1 MSLGDT
7 RPQRPDPGRT
17 QPTDPGRTQPH
28 DPSLDKTQSRS
39 SDPGGTQPTKA
50 RRPKPRRAGGFL
62 PLFIGMGAFGFVV
75 LGLSGI
81 TGFWSG
87 QQDLTSAKA
96 TQQAN
101 LLLEQFNLGVS
112 DLEAGRLQLAQQRF
126 DYILSVDP
134 SYPNVHDLLNLTLA
148 GLNQPT
154 ATIVPTATQ
163 ITITPTPTISVTS
176 LDGLLQAAQ
185 AAYNQ
190 QDWSRT
196 IDILLTLRA
205 KDPQYQLTQV
215 NQLLQGSL
223 RNRGLS
229 EILQG
234 QQEMGIYDLTLASRF
249 GPLDAQAASW
259 ERSAEFYLYANSF
272 YGLDWQQAA
281 GNFSSLCAAGI
292 WDSCY
297 KYAVSAASYGDLLI
311 KDSKDYCAASD
322 QYAASLDTRSNP
334 ALEPTATAAHK
345 ACLTATAGPPTATP
359 SPTAGTITPTV
370 LGFPTSTSTSPAG
383 PSATPS
389 PTTAGAPTHT
399 RTPSPTSGPTSTP
412 TPSPTSGP
420 TDTPVPTAP
429 PTATDTPTS
438 AVPSDTPA
446 T

>member
-62 PLFIGMGAFGFVV
+62 PLIIGMGAFGFVV

-87 QQDLTSAKA
+87 QQDLTAAKA

-112 DLEAGRLQLAQQRF
+112 DLEAGRLPLAQQRF

-359 SPTAGTITPTV
+359 SPTAGTITQA
-370 LGFPTSTSTSPAG
+370 L
-383 PSATPS
+383 
-389 PTTAGAPTHT
+389 
-399 RTPSPTSGPTSTP
+399 
-412 TPSPTSGP
+412 
-420 TDTPVPTAP
+420 
-429 PTATDTPTS
+429 
-438 AVPSDTPA
+438 
-446 T
+446 